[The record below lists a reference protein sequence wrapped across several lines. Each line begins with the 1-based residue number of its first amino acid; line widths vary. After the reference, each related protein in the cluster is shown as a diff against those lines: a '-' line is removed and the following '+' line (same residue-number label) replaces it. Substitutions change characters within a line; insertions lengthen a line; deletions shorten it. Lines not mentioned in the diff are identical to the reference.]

1 MNEIE
6 KVFNYEN
13 KEIRTKIINEEI
25 WFVGKDVAE
34 ILGYEN
40 TRDALLKHIDFEDK
54 STVAIHDGSQNRNLV
69 VINESGLYS
78 LVLSSKLPT
87 AKPFKRW
94 VTSEVLPS
102 IRKYG
107 AYMTDKT
114 LEEALTNPDFLIQL
128 ATNLKEE
135 KEKNKKLEEKIETDK
150 PKVIFAE
157 ALEVSDKA
165 ILIGELAKILKQNGI
180 DIGQNR
186 LFEYLRKNGYLCNR
200 GEQYNSPTQRA
211 LELKLFEI
219 KTTTINNPDGSVR
232 VTRTTKVTP
241 KGQSYFINQFKK

>member
-1 MNEIE
+1 MQEMIKIDYNDNQEVIVSGRELHEKLEIQSHYKDWIKRMLDYGFEENRDFIAIAQKRATAQGNETTYNDHLLKLDTAKEICMLQRNEKGKIFRQYFIQIE
-6 KVFNYEN
+6 KDYNSPEKVMARALMFAEKKMNTLQIEV
-13 KEIRTKIINEEI
+13 KELQ
-25 WFVGKDVAE
+25 D
-34 ILGYEN
+34 
-40 TRDALLKHIDFEDK
+40 
-54 STVAIHDGSQNRNLV
+54 
-69 VINESGLYS
+69 
-78 LVLSSKLPT
+78 
-87 AKPFKRW
+87 
-94 VTSEVLPS
+94 
-102 IRKYG
+102 
-107 AYMTDKT
+107 
-114 LEEALTNPDFLIQL
+114 
-128 ATNLKEE
+128 
-135 KEKNKKLEEKIETDK
+135 KIEADK
-150 PKVIFAE
+150 PKIIFAE